1 MEPCPTPP
9 AQHAGAALRREGGG
23 SRVRASCP
31 PEARTVGIA
40 EEGETMR
47 RRGWGGLRVRAPP

>member
-31 PEARTVGIA
+31 QEARTVGIA

-47 RRGWGGLRVRAPP
+47 RGGWGGFV

>member
-9 AQHAGAALRREGGG
+9 AQHSGAALRREGGG

-31 PEARTVGIA
+31 REARTVGIA
-40 EEGETMR
+40 EEGRTMR
-47 RRGWGGLRVRAPP
+47 EAGLGGGFV